1 MSSGNYTIKEITEEM
16 VKNKQ
21 QVMLQIPSQ
30 MDVNHQLKDGRT
42 ALMFACCN
50 DDLNIVIDLCK
61 KGANQDLIENEHQ
74 NTALLLALSNKRV
87 HIAKYLINNGANI
100 HKLNIF
106 NENALLWAVLLK
118 NAELVELLCSLGA
131 DLTIFNNIGLN
142 SMFLAIQLKQVEIAK
157 ILIKYKFPL
166 EIKEKQF
173 EDTPLLAAMKCG
185 EIASL
190 LIDSGANIHAEN
202 KINDT
207 PIHLATLLN
216 NFEIVKKLTNKGA
229 DLNRLNKQSHNPIIF
244 ATGNG
249 FTEIV
254 KFLLEKNVDLNVY
267 DVCKEPLLN
276 ICIHHNRLEIME
288 LLLIKDN
295 TLVNRIDCNY
305 STPITI
311 AVKKNKIEFVELLLK
326 YGATPNPKMSV
337 DFSPIYEAFENK
349 NEKIIELLIKH
360 GVNKKHLLS
369 MYIFRN
375 KIEEIGIFIK
385 NNPNIINQRIHDSN
399 TALMIAALNNNMP
412 LVELLLVNGADP
424 NINNCLNRSPLMEAV
439 FNGNYEMIKML
450 ICYKADI
457 NNREII
463 SYNREYGN
471 SILGF
476 AKRTFNQKIIKY
488 LEKLNAVEAYEV
500 Y

>member
-1 MSSGNYTIKEITEEM
+1 MSTENYTIKEITEEM
-16 VKNKQ
+16 IKNKQ

-30 MDVNHQLKDGRT
+30 MDVNHQLRDGRT

-50 DDLNIVIDLCK
+50 DDLNIVIDLCN
-61 KGANQDLIENEHQ
+61 KGAKKDLVENENQ

-100 HKLNIF
+100 HILNIF

-118 NAELVELLCSLGA
+118 DPELVELLCSRNA
-131 DLTIFNNIGLN
+131 DKTIFNNIGLN
-142 SMFLAIQLKQVEIAK
+142 SMFLAIQLKQPDIVR

-173 EDTPLLAAMKCG
+173 EDTPLLAAMKCT

-202 KINDT
+202 KIKDT

-216 NFEIVKKLTNKGA
+216 NFEIVKKLTDKGA
-229 DLNRLNKQSHNPIIF
+229 DLNKLNKQSHNPIIF

-249 FTEIV
+249 FMEIL
-254 KFLLEKNVDLNVY
+254 KFLLDKNVDLNVY

-295 TLVNRIDCNY
+295 NLVNKIDCNY

-311 AVKKNKIEFVELLLK
+311 AVKKNKVEFVELLLK

-337 DFSPIYEAFENK
+337 EFSPIYEAFENK
-349 NEKIIELLIKH
+349 NQQIIDLLIKY

-375 KIEEIGIFIK
+375 KIEEIELFIR

-399 TALMIAALNNNMP
+399 TPLMLGALNNNIP

-439 FNGNYEMIKML
+439 FHGNYEMIKML

-463 SYNREYGN
+463 SYSREYGN
-471 SILGF
+471 SVLGF
-476 AKRTFNQKIIKY
+476 AKRTFNRKIINY

>member
-1 MSSGNYTIKEITEEM
+1 MSTEYTIKEITEEM
-16 VKNKQ
+16 IRNKE
-21 QVMLQIPSQ
+21 QVILQIPSQ

-61 KGANQDLIENEHQ
+61 KGANKDLIENEHQ
-74 NTALLLALSNKRV
+74 NTALMLALSNKRV

-106 NENALLWAVLLK
+106 NENALLWAVLLR

-131 DLTIFNNIGLN
+131 DFTIFNNIGIN
-142 SMFLAIQLKQVEIAK
+142 SMFLAIQLKQLEIVK

-173 EDTPLLAAMKCG
+173 EDTPLLAAMKCT
-185 EIASL
+185 EIASF

-216 NFEIVKKLTNKGA
+216 NFEIVKKLTSKGA
-229 DLNRLNKQSHNPIIF
+229 DLNRMNIQSHNPIIF

-254 KFLLEKNVDLNVY
+254 KFLLEKNVDLYVY

-288 LLLIKDN
+288 LLLMKDIN
-295 TLVNRIDCNY
+295 LVNMIDYNY

-311 AVKKNKIEFVELLLK
+311 AAKKNKIEFVELLLK
-326 YGATPNPKMSV
+326 YGATPNPKKSV
-337 DFSPIYEAFENK
+337 DFSPIFEAFENK
-349 NEKIIELLIKH
+349 NEQMIELLIKH
-360 GVNKKHLLS
+360 GINKKHLFT
-369 MYIFRN
+369 MYVHSN
-375 KIEEIGIFIK
+375 KIDQIEIFIK
-385 NNPNIINQRIHDSN
+385 NNPAIINQRIQDSN
-399 TALMIAALNNNMP
+399 TALMLAALNNNMP
-412 LVELLLVNGADP
+412 LVELLLKNGADP
-424 NINNCLNRSPLMEAV
+424 NINNCLNRSPLMESV
-439 FNGNYEMIKML
+439 FNGNYKMIKML
-450 ICYKADI
+450 IYFKADI
-457 NNREII
+457 NNREIL
-463 SYNREYGN
+463 SYSKEYGN
-471 SILGF
+471 SILGL
-476 AKRTFNQKIIKY
+476 AKKIYNQKIINY
-488 LEKLNAVEAYEV
+488 LESLDAIEAYEV